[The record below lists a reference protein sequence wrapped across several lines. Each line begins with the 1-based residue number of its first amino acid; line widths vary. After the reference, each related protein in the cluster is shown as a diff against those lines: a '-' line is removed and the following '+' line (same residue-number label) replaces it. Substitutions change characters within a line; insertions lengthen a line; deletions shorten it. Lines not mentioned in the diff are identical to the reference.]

1 MSYTPPKIV
10 YNYVL
15 LVHCSLYVWCI
26 LCDLLCFMLFL
37 KWYINHVLFNL
48 YKIYRVLEA
57 AILCALCMVYRA
69 HCSYYSM
76 MILCLV
82 LSLSKLCIKSLRTA
96 MLQCPASINKDI
108 DQTDLHRSE
117 PNSIALLYDEQPH
130 YLH

>member
-1 MSYTPPKIV
+1 MSCYL
-10 YNYVL
+10 YN
-15 LVHCSLYVWCI
+15 I
-26 LCDLLCFMLFL
+26 DIGFL
-37 KWYINHVLFNL
+37 KLL
-48 YKIYRVLEA
+48 Y
-57 AILCALCMVYRA
+57 CALCMVYRA